1 MVDFLHKLAEIYKI
15 SHIDFKEK
23 KDKFIQ
29 THITDFIL
37 ISKEER
43 YYESKSKLAKPRKI
57 KVKRR
62 RFKMPIT
69 HGFIRLHF
77 AVQDYI
83 TSKAYNVNVNLKEI
97 ANKNR
102 VKVITLVSAI
112 NVIKKVEN
120 TIV

>member
-1 MVDFLHKLAEIYKI
+1 MVDFIHKLAEIYGI
-15 SHIDFKEK
+15 SHKYKEK
-23 KDKFIQ
+23 HIQ
-29 THITDFIL
+29 TSLTDL
-37 ISKEER
+37 KKR
-43 YYESKSKLAKPRKI
+43 RKTKSAKPRKT

-62 RFKMPIT
+62 GFKMPKKY
-69 HGFIRLHF
+69 GFIKLHF
-77 AVQDYI
+77 AMQDYI
-83 TSKAYNVNVNLKEI
+83 TLKAYNVNVDLKEI